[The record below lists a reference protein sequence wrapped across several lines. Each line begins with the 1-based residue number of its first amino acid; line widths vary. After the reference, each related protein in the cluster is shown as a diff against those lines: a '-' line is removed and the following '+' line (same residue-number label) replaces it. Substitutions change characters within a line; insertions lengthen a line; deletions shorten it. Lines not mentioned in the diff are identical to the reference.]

1 MRTGSV
7 NNKLWFKIKLIFS
20 LLMLG
25 FSLQAY
31 SGFTNA
37 WGNTVPASQ
46 PGWFVDMNRFSRS
59 AHGSIKCEDCHGP
72 MTGMGKS
79 HPDPMAK
86 DFLKIETKKIF
97 DYQSCNKCHKN
108 SFERFLSGEHAK
120 ALIKEKETGVLSKT
134 GPAPIC
140 GDCHSAHYADSHLS
154 RAEINKAMTTTCGSC
169 HPDQMKSYLANYHGK
184 TAVNLGFDKSASC
197 TDCHGAH
204 HCNSLKEKAA
214 ALKSCQRCHPN
225 AQPQFAD
232 IIIHDSKTGLDKKSD
247 AKKTGLQTV
256 HALSLIS
263 LIFIVMVLAFFYSH
277 SCLLMLRKI
286 HEKLRKHN

>member
-1 MRTGSV
+1 LRTGSV

-20 LLMLG
+20 LLIVG
-25 FSLQAY
+25 CSLQAY

-37 WGNTVPASQ
+37 WGSTVPASQ
-46 PGWFVDMNRFSRS
+46 SGWFVDMNRFSGS

-72 MTGMGKS
+72 MTEIGKS
-79 HPDPMAK
+79 HPDPMVK
-86 DFLKIETKKIF
+86 DFLKMETKKNF
-97 DYQSCNKCHKN
+97 DYQSCKKCHKN
-108 SFERFLSGEHAK
+108 SYERFLSGEHAK
-120 ALIKEKETGVLSKT
+120 ALTKEKETGVLSKT

-140 GDCHSAHYADSHLS
+140 GDCHSAHYSVSHLS
-154 RAEINKAMTTTCGSC
+154 HAEINKAMTTTCGSC

-204 HCNSLKEKAA
+204 HCASLKEKGT
-214 ALKSCQRCHPN
+214 ALKSCQRCHPD

-232 IIIHDSKTGLDKKSD
+232 IIIHDSKKDLDNKSD
-247 AKKTGLQTV
+247 AKKTGLNIV
-256 HALSLIS
+256 HTLSLVS

-277 SCLLMLRKI
+277 SFMILLRKKKK
-286 HEKLRKHN
+286 KLRKHK

>member
-7 NNKLWFKIKLIFS
+7 NNRLWFKIKLIFS
-20 LLMLG
+20 LLMVWY
-25 FSLQAY
+25 SLQAY

-37 WGNTVPASQ
+37 WGSIVSASQ
-46 PGWFVDMNRFSRS
+46 SGWFVDMNRFSSS

-72 MTGMGKS
+72 MAGAGKS
-79 HPDPMAK
+79 HPDPKVK
-86 DFLKIETKKIF
+86 DFLRIETKKNF
-97 DYQSCNKCHKN
+97 DYQSCKKCHKN
-108 SFERFLSGEHAK
+108 SYERFLSGEHAK
-120 ALIKEKETGVLSKT
+120 ALIKEQETGVMSKT

-140 GDCHSAHYADSHLS
+140 GDCHSAHYSVSHLS
-154 RAEINKAMTTTCGSC
+154 HAEINKAMTTTCGSC
-169 HPDQMKSYLANYHGK
+169 HPSQMKSYLANYHGK

-204 HCNSLKEKAA
+204 HCTSLKEKET
-214 ALKSCQRCHPN
+214 ALKSCRRCHPD

-232 IIIHDSKTGLDKKSD
+232 IIIHDSKTDLDNKSD
-247 AKKTGLQTV
+247 SKKTGLKTV

-277 SCLLMLRKI
+277 SFLLMLRKI
-286 HEKLRKHN
+286 HEKLRKHT